1 MHLPC
6 LLAFSFRNLST
17 LLIMVGTVRPDKVL
31 LFLSRTAATLADSS
45 SLKL

>member
-1 MHLPC
+1 MQLPC

-17 LLIMVGTVRPDKVL
+17 MLIMFGTVRPVKEL